1 MRRVHHFA
9 ILDRRGGPLDVVAP
23 GDFTLGFRA
32 AAGRPAL
39 PPGAL
44 AYCADLE
51 RERLLFTCHAA
62 DTLATL
68 FQAPFLFVEQLRS
81 AGGVVSVPLE
91 RLPELGI
98 APGRA
103 APVFVF
109 SIGRAGTTLLA
120 AVLAAAGLRSASE
133 PDLLTQAAVLTDEQ
147 RAKLPQDADC
157 AMVTACVESLAQ
169 VLGQGAFLKLRSQCN
184 GRPLTLIE
192 ATPRSRAVFV
202 LRGVYSWA
210 ISRHRAFREPPNH
223 VAMLLRQA
231 VDALDKLFF
240 ARVPMNVIWFEDL
253 VRDPLGVLATI
264 APQARPDPRRVATVM
279 ARDSQEGTI
288 LGRQVIRVNEVTRD
302 YLRAFDI
309 EWEGARAT
317 ATWGAETRA
326 LLHRMFN

>member
-1 MRRVHHFA
+1 VHHFA
-9 ILDRRGGPLDVVAP
+9 ILDRRGGPIDIVGPA
-23 GDFTLGFRA
+23 DFTLDFRA
-32 AAGRPAL
+32 AAAKPAL

-51 RERLLFTCHAA
+51 RERLLFTCHAPDA
-62 DTLATL
+62 LATM
-68 FQAPFLFVEQLRS
+68 FQAPFLFVEQLRM

-133 PDLLTQAAVLTDEQ
+133 PDLLTQAVMLTDAQ
-147 RAKLPQDADC
+147 RAQLPPDADC
-157 AMVTACVESLAQ
+157 AMVTACVETLGQ
-169 VLGQGAFLKLRSQCN
+169 VLGAGAFLKLRSQCN
-184 GRPLTLIE
+184 LRPLTLIE
-192 ATPRSRAVFV
+192 ASPRSRAVFV
-202 LRGVYSWA
+202 LRGVYGWA
-210 ISRHRAFREPPNH
+210 VSRHRAFREPPNH

-231 VDALDKLFF
+231 MDALDKLLH
-240 ARVPMNVIWFEDL
+240 AKVPLAVIWFEDL
-253 VRDPLGVLATI
+253 VRDPLGVLAAI
-264 APQARPDPRRVATVM
+264 APQARPDPGRVAAVM

-288 LGRQVIRVNEVTRD
+288 LGRSVIQVNEVTRD

-309 EWEGARAT
+309 AWEGARAT
-317 ATWGAETRA
+317 ATWGGETRA